1 MAAPK
6 LSLLLPIVA
15 ALSLTS
21 CSFFQAHSF
30 FPAKELGSH
39 ELAAAIPTTAE
50 VKKVVEKTTYLEG
63 NAELPLPEKKS
74 KGANRPSEDV
84 PLPDGIRMPDLLA
97 MPTDADFRPTNP
109 AATQAQAGGP
119 SGAVIARP
127 PTDPPSRIKP
137 KASE

>member
-1 MAAPK
+1 MAASK
-6 LSLLLPIVA
+6 LSLLLPIA
-15 ALSLTS
+15 TALSLAS

-39 ELAAAIPTTAE
+39 ELVTATAPMPAE
-50 VKKVVEKTTYLEG
+50 VKKVAEKTTTKE
-63 NAELPLPEKKS
+63 NADLPLPDKKS
-74 KGANRPSEDV
+74 KVAALPSEDV

-109 AATQAQAGGP
+109 AAKRAQAGGP

-127 PTDPPSRIKP
+127 PTDPPSRVKP
-137 KASE
+137 KSGE